1 MALPPEPVHENPAAN
16 DAFPVLRSQTIR
28 SNADGLVC
36 LNDIWA
42 VAGADRTRRPA
53 KWLSSTAA
61 RRLKAA
67 LYSRIVQNLD
77 NSSKPPVLTT
87 STRGRMGL
95 SHAHIVLAQAFA
107 EYLDADLAVEVREVF
122 LRYRAGDASL
132 ADEILDRAS
141 AEENRRAAVRAMGR
155 VTRDKFTD
163 VLQDHGVKK
172 PFFGICTNV
181 VYQTVLGKPAAALKK
196 ALGVAP
202 KGSLR
207 DAMSITQLAAVNFAE
222 ALSADRIADV
232 GCQGGPQCQEATAA
246 ASRTVRDALDTEQ
259 RSRRRTL
266 SAPANDHGSSD
277 AA

>member
-1 MALPPEPVHENPAAN
+1 MTTKDPNVQKNPAAN
-16 DAFPVLRSQTIR
+16 DHQVPAVRSQSIR
-28 SNADGLVC
+28 SDADGLVC

-42 VAGADRTRRPA
+42 IAGSDNNRRPA
-53 KWLSSTAA
+53 IW
-61 RRLKAA
+61 RRSA
-67 LYSRIVQNLD
+67 LAKRLAGALADRIVR
-77 NSSKPPVLTT
+77 NSHNSNRPDLVRASRGKGGLTY
-87 STRGRMGL
+87 
-95 SHAHIVLAQAFA
+95 AHIVMAQAYA

-132 ADEILDRAS
+132 ADEILERAS
-141 AEENRRAAVRAMGR
+141 SEENRRAAIRAMGR

-172 PFFGICTNV
+172 PYFGICTNV
-181 VYQTVLGKPAAALKK
+181 IYQAVLGNPAAALKR

-222 ALSADRIADV
+222 ALSADRIEDI
-232 GCQGGPQCQEATAA
+232 GCLGGPQCQEATAA
-246 ASRTVRDALDTEQ
+246 ASRTVRDALDTER
-259 RSRRRTL
+259 RSRGHKPAL
-266 SAPANDHGSSD
+266 PANDDGSQD